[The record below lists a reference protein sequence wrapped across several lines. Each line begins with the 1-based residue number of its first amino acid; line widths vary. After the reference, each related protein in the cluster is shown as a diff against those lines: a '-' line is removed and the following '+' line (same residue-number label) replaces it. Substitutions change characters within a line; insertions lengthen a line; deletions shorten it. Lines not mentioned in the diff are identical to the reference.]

1 MKRCFSLIEL
11 LISIAII
18 AILASMLLPV
28 LQKARES
35 ARAISCA
42 NQVKQLFYGISSYC
56 EAYEGWGPIT
66 QSNYAEDGLFY
77 YWSRL
82 MWKLKYS
89 SSPKSFL
96 CPSAEEYYMTRE
108 LKSVKFNQSG
118 ENWRYPHYGLNCYFG
133 VAYKPGGSHDVY
145 VFGKDDVEA
154 PDFIPYRKYR
164 LIQTRSP
171 SKTVLTGDTA
181 HGTGGGFNLYSS
193 AVTENRFTGFQT
205 ISRSKTVLDNHPG
218 LLDRRHGGKGNIGWV
233 DGHVTSVR
241 EPALQVQR
249 AGRIGLNFD
258 PAL

>member
-77 YWSRL
+77 YWPRL

-118 ENWRYPHYGLNCYFG
+118 ENWRYPHYGT
-133 VAYKPGGSHDVY
+133 VISESPTSP
-145 VFGKDDVEA
+145 EA
-154 PDFIPYRKYR
+154 AMTFMFSEKMMWR
-164 LIQTRSP
+164 LRIS
-171 SKTVLTGDTA
+171 SLTGN
-181 HGTGGGFNLYSS
+181 TGSS
-193 AVTENRFTGFQT
+193 RPVPPP
-205 ISRSKTVLDNHPG
+205 KPY
-218 LLDRRHGGKGNIGWV
+218 
-233 DGHVTSVR
+233 
-241 EPALQVQR
+241 
-249 AGRIGLNFD
+249 
-258 PAL
+258 

>member
-77 YWSRL
+77 YWPRL

-133 VAYKPGGSHDVY
+133 VAYKPGEYFV
-145 VFGKDDVEA
+145 
-154 PDFIPYRKYR
+154 
-164 LIQTRSP
+164 
-171 SKTVLTGDTA
+171 
-181 HGTGGGFNLYSS
+181 
-193 AVTENRFTGFQT
+193 
-205 ISRSKTVLDNHPG
+205 
-218 LLDRRHGGKGNIGWV
+218 
-233 DGHVTSVR
+233 
-241 EPALQVQR
+241 
-249 AGRIGLNFD
+249 
-258 PAL
+258 

>member
-77 YWSRL
+77 YWPRL

-89 SSPKSFL
+89 SSPKPF
-96 CPSAEEYYMTRE
+96 
-108 LKSVKFNQSG
+108 SVP
-118 ENWRYPHYGLNCYFG
+118 R
-133 VAYKPGGSHDVY
+133 
-145 VFGKDDVEA
+145 
-154 PDFIPYRKYR
+154 
-164 LIQTRSP
+164 
-171 SKTVLTGDTA
+171 
-181 HGTGGGFNLYSS
+181 
-193 AVTENRFTGFQT
+193 
-205 ISRSKTVLDNHPG
+205 
-218 LLDRRHGGKGNIGWV
+218 
-233 DGHVTSVR
+233 
-241 EPALQVQR
+241 QR
-249 AGRIGLNFD
+249 NTT
-258 PAL
+258 